1 MSVGTSRRS
10 LASSSERYMLRAA
23 IALSAATI
31 LLGGVTAP
39 IASAD
44 PVLPL
49 PSLCGFTSPGDDA
62 GPEVD
67 AIKTLKATYFSNID
81 AKNWTG
87 LSNLLAPNVVE
98 DTLCSAGPI
107 FYGRDPFI
115 AFLKLT
121 LGGAT
126 THHQGSDPHIKL
138 TSATTAAGLWTLE
151 DVLVFGG
158 VLGVHGYGHYN
169 DHYVKVNGNWVVK
182 DSKLT
187 RTRIDL
193 INPKDNTVIQANA
206 SLLDVA
212 AKVKAITG

>member
-1 MSVGTSRRS
+1 MPVDTKKRFLVRSGERRI
-10 LASSSERYMLRAA
+10 LRAA
-23 IALSAATI
+23 LALGTATI
-31 LLGGVTAP
+31 MLGGVGVPSAT
-39 IASAD
+39 AD

-49 PSLCGFTSPGDDA
+49 PALCGFTSPGDDT
-62 GPEVD
+62 GTEVD
-67 AIKTLKATYFSNID
+67 AIKTLKATYFSSID

-87 LSNLLAPNVVE
+87 VSNLLDPNVVV

-126 THHQGSDPHIKL
+126 TQHTGSDPHIKL

-169 DHYVKVNGNWVVK
+169 DHYEKVNGQWVVK

-193 INPKDNTVIQANA
+193 INPSDGTVIQANA

>member
-1 MSVGTSRRS
+1 MPVETTRRFQRRS
-10 LASSSERYMLRAA
+10 GKRRTMRAVV
-23 IALSAATI
+23 ALGAAA
-31 LLGGVTAP
+31 LMLGGTGLPTA
-39 IASAD
+39 IAD

-49 PSLCGFTSPGDDA
+49 PALCGFTSPGDDT
-62 GPEVD
+62 GTEVD

-87 LSNLLAPNVVE
+87 LSNLLDPNVVE

-126 THHQGSDPHIKL
+126 THHMGSDPHIKL

-151 DVLVFGG
+151 DILIFGG
-158 VLGVHGYGHYN
+158 TLGVHGYGHYN
-169 DHYVKVNGNWVVK
+169 DHYVKVNGQWVVK

-187 RTRIDL
+187 RTRIDI
-193 INPKDNTVIQANA
+193 INPNDNSVIQANA